1 LGGFTLWYQGS
12 TKITSTDYKIDYKTS
27 TARGLKQMAE
37 SYKVEV
43 INGGGKAINTDGFL
57 NAKLL
62 TLKGVTLHLGGK
74 YQTWR
79 L

>member
-1 LGGFTLWYQGS
+1 MPKGAFIEIAQSLY
-12 TKITSTDYKIDYKTS
+12 
-27 TARGLKQMAE
+27 RVAE
-37 SYKVEV
+37 SFKAKV
-43 INGGGKAINTDGFL
+43 ISGRGKAINTDGFL

-62 TLKGVTLHLGGK
+62 ALKGVTLHLGGK